1 MLCKNRDWGDNMK
14 LNLEKGYISVDDFNN
29 IDISKLKKVGL
40 IDIDFRNV
48 KITFVYLYDGY
59 YSLCIATL

>member
-59 YSLCIATL
+59 YFLLL